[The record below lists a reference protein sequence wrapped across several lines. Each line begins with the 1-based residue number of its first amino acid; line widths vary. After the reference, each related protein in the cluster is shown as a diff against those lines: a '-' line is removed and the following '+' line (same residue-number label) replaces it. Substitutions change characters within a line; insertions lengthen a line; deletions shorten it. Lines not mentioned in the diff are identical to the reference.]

1 MLVIFW
7 INLIKI
13 KIVWLLKKLDLHSF
27 WNGGKIEMLV
37 IYSEYDG
44 WKLKWTVLNSAGG
57 KLMNGDS
64 FNFKGVRRDNFRLLS
79 FIPFFFVLR
88 MNMRWTNRLQNWPV
102 QTSRLPSRVE
112 RPCCV
117 KVLATRKRCTDAQ
130 GCLNA
135 FEIRS

>member
-13 KIVWLLKKLDLHSF
+13 KIVWLLGKLDLHSF
-27 WNGGKIEMLV
+27 WNRGKIEMLV

-79 FIPFFFVLR
+79 FIPFFFRTADEHALDKSSAKLTCSDIPTSESCR
-88 MNMRWTNRLQNWPV
+88 KAMLCQGPCDQKKMHWCTRL
-102 QTSRLPSRVE
+102 L
-112 RPCCV
+112 
-117 KVLATRKRCTDAQ
+117 KRIW
-130 GCLNA
+130 N
-135 FEIRS
+135 